1 MRIRF
6 QCDDAVSILSRVLD
20 QIRRL
25 GLDVTELSA
34 TSTQDRTAVAI
45 ELPQV
50 AAPVG
55 RTLRDRIAQIGGVRC
70 LDADLD
76 GTAVAGPGAPTARE
90 ATCLGV
96 TVHG

>member
-25 GLDVTELSA
+25 GLAVTELSA
-34 TSTQDRTAVAI
+34 ISTQDRTAVAI

-50 AAPVG
+50 AATVG
-55 RTLRDRIAQIGGVRC
+55 RTLCDRIAQIGGVRC

-76 GTAVAGPGAPTARE
+76 GTAVAGPVAPTTHE
-90 ATCLGV
+90 ATCMGA

>member
-34 TSTQDRTAVAI
+34 TSIPGSTAIAV
-45 ELPQV
+45 ELPGV
-50 AAPVG
+50 AAGVG
-55 RTLRDRIAQIGGVRC
+55 RTLCDRIAQIGGVRG

-76 GTAVAGPGAPTARE
+76 ETAAAPATHE
-90 ATCLGV
+90 ATSSGANG
-96 TVHG
+96 HG